1 MLADLLPFSRR
12 RINSPMPLP
21 NQMTIEFGVPVDLSE
36 TELKD
41 FTELERVSRA
51 ADMVRDSIQDML
63 TVRLEQEKIGFS

>member
-1 MLADLLPFSRR
+1 
-12 RINSPMPLP
+12 
-21 NQMTIEFGVPVDLSE
+21 MTIEFGEPVDLSE